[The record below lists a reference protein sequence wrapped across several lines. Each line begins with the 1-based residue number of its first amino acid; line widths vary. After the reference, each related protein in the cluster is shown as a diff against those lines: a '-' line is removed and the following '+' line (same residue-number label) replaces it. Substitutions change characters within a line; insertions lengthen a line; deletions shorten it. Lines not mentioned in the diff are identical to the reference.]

1 MILAHGRGFLFCFF
15 RNTHGRAT
23 VEDQIPNN
31 DRWAGARAPQPAA
44 LRGGGGALAH
54 ATRPL
59 PTGGGG
65 CKPLSH
71 AFPQLRRRTRSTT
84 QATIGGGVRARGG
97 SISFSYHPILILLRR
112 PDEEARL
119 GIGAA
124 HRKPSRD
131 TSTTTVP
138 ASNVSVLVRPCS
150 SSRFLPPAIKSVS

>member
-1 MILAHGRGFLFCFF
+1 MILAHGRGFLFCFVFF

-97 SISFSYHPILILLRR
+97 SISFCYHPILILLRR
-112 PDEEARL
+112 RRRSEARDRSSPPQAEQGHL
-119 GIGAA
+119 HH
-124 HRKPSRD
+124 HRTCFECECP
-131 TSTTTVP
+131 
-138 ASNVSVLVRPCS
+138 RPPLLL
-150 SSRFLPPAIKSVS
+150 FKIFAPGD